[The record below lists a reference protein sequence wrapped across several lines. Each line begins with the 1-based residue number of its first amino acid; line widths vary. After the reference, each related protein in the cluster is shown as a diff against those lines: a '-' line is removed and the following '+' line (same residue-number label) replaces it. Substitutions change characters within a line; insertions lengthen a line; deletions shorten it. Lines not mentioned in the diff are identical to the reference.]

1 MDVQETELQLD
12 RLEAASGMVLT
23 NRTRH
28 MVLRAVAAGVT
39 TVGIRGLDADLG
51 TNAGIMVAA
60 GLINSDP
67 TSWLETI
74 PEVFTSPMATETELP
89 FEKPRF
95 GL

>member
-1 MDVQETELQLD
+1 MNVQEAEAQLD
-12 RLEAASGMVLT
+12 RLEAASGVVLT

-39 TVGIRGLDADLG
+39 TVAIRGLQADLSH
-51 TNAGIMVAA
+51 NAGIMVAA
-60 GLINSDP
+60 GIINSDP

-74 PEVFTSPMATETELP
+74 PEVFASSMAAETDPPL
-89 FEKPRF
+89 EKPRF